1 MIYKEF
7 EQIMSAPRMQRYL
20 NSCNGDSRKAMMLY
34 RINLRLS
41 QELFTVISCFEI
53 AFRNAIDKVYANSFG
68 NNWLRDSV
76 LLNGFFSGNN
86 CRTTASIIKTKL
98 NEISTDYAHQ
108 KLLTKMDFGFWRY
121 LFAQPQFAAG
131 GHILLRAFPAKPRS
145 TPSIQYNHTFV
156 FNQLKNLNDIRNR
169 VAHHEPICFL
179 NGQPIKSTIYARQHY
194 GYILQLFQWMQIDES
209 ALLYG
214 IDHVHTICNQIDA
227 L

>member
-108 KLLTKMDFGFWRY
+108 KLLTKMDF
-121 LFAQPQFAAG
+121 
-131 GHILLRAFPAKPRS
+131 
-145 TPSIQYNHTFV
+145 
-156 FNQLKNLNDIRNR
+156 
-169 VAHHEPICFL
+169 
-179 NGQPIKSTIYARQHY
+179 
-194 GYILQLFQWMQIDES
+194 
-209 ALLYG
+209 
-214 IDHVHTICNQIDA
+214 
-227 L
+227 